1 MTAVRTAGIALLVVV
16 AFLGAFAATRLAL
29 RAPQPAGATE
39 PGSRL
44 FQYEPGYLQRAI
56 EVPSRDGRF
65 TAAAGEG
72 GSRTERA
79 SGRRE
84 QLSVLS
90 ISEGDRALVKLTQ
103 CGEPSVL
110 WSEFGRIEWPGA
122 ASASF
127 VYANGSEP
135 LDSFRIT
142 AFMDE
147 R

>member
-1 MTAVRTAGIALLVVV
+1 MMAVRAAGIALLALA
-16 AFLGAFAATRLAL
+16 AFAGTFAATRLAL
-29 RAPQPAGATE
+29 RAPQPAGASE

-44 FQYEPGYLQRAI
+44 FVYEPGYMQRAI
-56 EVPSRDGRF
+56 EVQSRDGRF
-65 TAAAGEG
+65 TAAAAEG

-90 ISEGDRALVKLTQ
+90 ISDGDRVLVKLTQ
-103 CGEPSVL
+103 CGEPPAL
-110 WSEFGRIEWPGA
+110 WSEFGRIEWPSA

-135 LDSFRIT
+135 LDGFRIT
-142 AFMDE
+142 AYVNE